1 MRKFKTKDV
10 FKLARILKHAD
21 ALDVFKQA
29 YAIKPQNDT
38 PEELERVQE
47 QRGEIIIMGMF
58 NLADAQTEEAI
69 YEFLGDVYG
78 MTPDGVGE
86 LDLDEQIEKI
96 TKLMKENNFESFF
109 SKVQGVAQSMS

>member
-10 FKLARILKHAD
+10 FKLARILKHAN

-29 YAIKPQNDT
+29 YAIKPKDDT
-38 PEELERVQE
+38 PGELERVQE
-47 QRGEIIIMGMF
+47 QRGEVIIMGIF
-58 NLADAQTEEAI
+58 NFADAQTEEAI

-86 LDLDEQIEKI
+86 LDLDEQINQI
-96 TKLMKENNFESFF
+96 TKLMKENDFESFF